1 MKVLIISETF
11 PPLIRASARIMKDLA
26 VTFVENGHEV
36 SVVTFIENHN
46 EFKHITTGR
55 FEENG
60 YDVIRVK
67 IPKQRG
73 VGYFRRGIT
82 EELIPFI
89 ATRKSLNYLKNEKF
103 DLIVAHLPP
112 LSICSMVKKLKKI
125 NNCPVYLL
133 LRDIHPQTGVDLG
146 IYKLGGIVFSRFR
159 HLEKKLYEISDVIA
173 PQSPANREFI
183 LKNNP
188 GIPPEKVSVIYN
200 FKNPDIEPTHSINFK
215 DKLGLNGKMVCL
227 YGGNMTS
234 SQDLKELLMVA
245 QKCRELKDV
254 VFLMIGFGKERE
266 MLNQKANEMG
276 LTNII
281 FEDPL
286 PLDVFTSLVYQCD
299 IGLMFLNK
307 NFTTHNFPGKTL
319 DYMNASLPI
328 IASVNEGNDLKKM
341 IESDANCGFVHY
353 GSDLDGVAENIKTLS
368 LNSEK
373 RKTLGKNGRIYLEKE
388 LNSQI
393 AYDKIMSDINK
404 LKGDNNA

>member
-26 VTFVENGHEV
+26 ISFIENGHNV
-36 SVVTFIENHN
+36 SVVTFIENHP
-46 EFKHITTGR
+46 EYKHITTGQ

-60 YDVIRVK
+60 YRVIRIK

-73 VGYFRRGIT
+73 VSYIRRGMT
-82 EELIPFI
+82 EELIPYI
-89 ATRKSLNYLKNEKF
+89 ATRNSLKHLKNEKF
-103 DLIVAHLPP
+103 ALIVVHLPP
-112 LSICSMVKKLKKI
+112 LSIYSMVEKLK
-125 NNCPVYLL
+125 NLNGCPVYLL

-146 IYKLGGIVFSRFR
+146 IYKKGGLVYTRFR
-159 HLEKKLYEISDVIA
+159 YLEKKLYEISDIIA

-188 GIPPEKVSVIYN
+188 YILPEKVSVIYN
-200 FKNPDIEPTHSINFK
+200 FKNPDNEPVHSINFK
-215 DKLGLNGKMVCL
+215 DKLGLKGKTVCL

-234 SQDLKELLMVA
+234 SQDLKELLIVA

-266 MLNQKANEMG
+266 MLFQKVDEMS
-276 LTNII
+276 LTNIV
-281 FEDPL
+281 FENPL

-307 NFTTHNFPGKTL
+307 KFTTHNFPGKTL

-328 IASVNEGNDLKKM
+328 VASVNDGNDIKQM
-341 IESDANCGFVHY
+341 IENDANCGFVHY
-353 GSDLDGVAENIKTLS
+353 SDDLQGVADSIKILA
-368 LNSEK
+368 LNPEK
-373 RKTLGKNGRIYLEKE
+373 KKILGNNGRNYLEKK
-388 LNSQI
+388 LNAQV
-393 AYDKIMSDINK
+393 AYEKIMSDIK
-404 LKGDNNA
+404 KITGE